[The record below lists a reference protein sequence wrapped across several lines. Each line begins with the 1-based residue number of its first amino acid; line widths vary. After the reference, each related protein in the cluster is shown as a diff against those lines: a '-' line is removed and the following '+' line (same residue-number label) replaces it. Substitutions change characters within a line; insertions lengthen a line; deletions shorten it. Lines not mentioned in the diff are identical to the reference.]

1 MKELHQIVILT
12 WWSCFKILEF
22 FLDCRLLLILQH
34 FHHKIQEVLRYSDA
48 ELNVTSHKKGV
59 FFHPKNIRGELRPF
73 FPYLNMR
80 TISITTSGISSFSGF
95 RTLNVSSVIKNPTR
109 LRNEVIFW
117 AISANLTDLLMT
129 DQDFLDNLMEAN
141 IKPDALTSDDLLKFA
156 VNPKNTICQ
165 SDLPTKII
173 VSEKISSSDIQV
185 NFHFWIF
192 QHLQHFFPPFSK
204 SRLWKNTNWE
214 NCLQISK

>member
-1 MKELHQIVILT
+1 MNVLLTLRNWRVPPGVASDNFKEKHMRENLKELHQIVILT

-80 TISITTSGISSFSGF
+80 TISITTSGISSLFQDFERWMFRLWSKVRLGYEMRFFSGP
-95 RTLNVSSVIKNPTR
+95 SMPI
-109 LRNEVIFW
+109 
-117 AISANLTDLLMT
+117 
-129 DQDFLDNLMEAN
+129 
-141 IKPDALTSDDLLKFA
+141 
-156 VNPKNTICQ
+156 
-165 SDLPTKII
+165 
-173 VSEKISSSDIQV
+173 
-185 NFHFWIF
+185 
-192 QHLQHFFPPFSK
+192 
-204 SRLWKNTNWE
+204 
-214 NCLQISK
+214 